1 MDIGFERIHP
11 TPSYPPGLSS
21 ANFIAVDWSSRAGHV
36 LNFKTTL
43 KTQLRHT
50 QLGRCCYCR
59 RLLADPMATDLEHF
73 IEKAIYPSFTFEIL
87 NLALSCG
94 TCNNKKNA
102 KFMRLNRYLSR
113 RAKVGA
119 GTTVAIRR
127 CPTLATHPL
136 TLAAVPNNSAAYRW
150 VHPHLDDYSDH
161 LAIEKGWVFTW
172 RSAKGFRTV
181 RGLELNALAQLERR
195 AIAER
200 LASRTGH
207 LSLLVG
213 ALAELN
219 QATAKDVGA
228 LVAEEL
234 RRRRLAR
241 RTNLLT

>member
-11 TPSYPPGLSS
+11 TPAYPPGLSP
-21 ANFIAVDWSSRAGHV
+21 ANFTAVDWSSRAGHV
-36 LNFKTTL
+36 LNFKATL
-43 KTQLRHT
+43 KTQLRHI

-59 RLLADPMATDLEHF
+59 RFLPDPMATDLEHF
-73 IEKAIYPSFTFEIL
+73 IEKAVYPSFTFEIL

-94 TCNNKKNA
+94 TCNSMKNA

-113 RAKVGA
+113 RAKTGA
-119 GTTVAIRR
+119 GSVVTTRH
-127 CPTLATHPL
+127 CPTLTTNPL
-136 TLAAVPNNSAAYRW
+136 PLAAVPNNSAAYRW

-161 LAIEKGWVFTW
+161 LAIQKGWVFIW

-200 LASRTGH
+200 LASRTGQ

-219 QATAKDVGA
+219 HATAKDVGA

-234 RRRRLAR
+234 RRRRRAR
-241 RTNLLT
+241 GTNR